1 MLGAGNDN
9 SEQDRRGPCTWRL
22 LFLKLGV
29 ELIYNVVSVSDV
41 QQSESVIHI
50 SILFWILF
58 PI

>member
-50 SILFWILF
+50 SPLF
-58 PI
+58 